1 MKEKILSWLDSFY
14 KTILRYPVAIVG
26 TIFIVLFAVLAVT
39 FGQNVQ
45 VRGLL
50 EKLWGKKKPDVDVRI
65 LPPAGRVDEEGKIIY
80 PGQSDDKG
88 FVQAPADL
96 PIVKPGVFS
105 NPNEVRV
112 VHPTK
117 GEIAI
122 PLPKGVK
129 NTDVSE
135 VVEVEAD
142 VYEVKNNDQ
151 GTNVESLL
159 KKL

>member
-26 TIFIVLFAVLAVT
+26 TVFVVLFAILAVT
-39 FGQNVQ
+39 LGSKIQ
-45 VRGLL
+45 VGGIL
-50 EKLWGKKKPDVDVRI
+50 ESLWGKKKADIDVRL
-65 LPPAGRVDEEGKIIY
+65 LPPPGRVDDEGKIIL

-88 FVQAPADL
+88 YVQAPADL

-105 NPNEVRV
+105 NPNEVKV
-112 VHPTK
+112 IHPTK
-117 GEIAI
+117 GEITI

-129 NTDVSE
+129 NTDVGE
-135 VVEVEAD
+135 VYEVEAD
-142 VYEVKNNDQ
+142 VYEVKNNDK
-151 GTNVESLL
+151 GTDVESLL